1 MQCFPVC
8 IRHLES
14 LYRFYTS
21 KVTLKKLNFPE
32 RAKQLF
38 FNLTK
43 NYSQKINQIIL
54 AKKRYI
60 LNMKIIFVAFV
71 SQVLKNYSFE
81 LMILMIFL

>member
-14 LYRFYTS
+14 SYRFYTS
-21 KVTLKKLNFPE
+21 KVTLKKLNFPG

-38 FNLTK
+38 FNLTE
-43 NYSQKINQIIL
+43 NYSQKINQIL

-60 LNMKIIFVAFV
+60 LNMKVIFVAFV